1 MWLALGERGFDT
13 AWEYQT
19 QWAISKAVRSS
30 GIPRSDIFIE
40 TKIPCSVHGGSHAH
54 GRYFPPY
61 MTPEESRAHFHEDL
75 KELDM
80 EYVDLLVLHEPCD
93 YLAPY
98 AYNASKETAGVYAV
112 LEEALANGTAKAIGV
127 SNFRRVHFEALANST
142 TNHVVP
148 AVNQARLS
156 LGNVDW
162 DTVEYCRQHNITYQV
177 YSPLHYAACDG
188 VPASSSPTLQRI
200 ATAHNVSYIQVML
213 RWMSQHGWAI
223 VTATNKTSHATSD
236 IHIYDFTLTQDQ
248 LNALDHC
255 RGKKENEN
263 LVV

>member
-1 MWLALGERGFDT
+1 MGDT

-61 MTPEESRAHFHEDL
+61 MTPEDSRAHFHADL
-75 KELDM
+75 NELDM

-93 YLAPY
+93 YIAPY
-98 AYNASKETAGVYAV
+98 AYNASKETAGVYSV

-127 SNFRRVHFEALANST
+127 SNFRKEHFEALLQ

-162 DTVEYCRQHNITYQV
+162 ETVEYCWHHNITYQV
-177 YSPLHYAACDG
+177 YSPLHYAGCDG

-213 RWMSQHGWAI
+213 RWMSQRGWAI

-236 IHIYDFTLTQDQ
+236 IHIYDFTLTEDE

-255 RGKKENEN
+255 RAKNKTESI
-263 LVV
+263 VV